1 MEGGEDNKPL
11 AFPAGVCCSVLQ
23 VCSEKVAASHSC
35 QSPVKQ
41 KHNFTF
47 SGFLVFFS

>member
-41 KHNFTF
+41 KHNSTF